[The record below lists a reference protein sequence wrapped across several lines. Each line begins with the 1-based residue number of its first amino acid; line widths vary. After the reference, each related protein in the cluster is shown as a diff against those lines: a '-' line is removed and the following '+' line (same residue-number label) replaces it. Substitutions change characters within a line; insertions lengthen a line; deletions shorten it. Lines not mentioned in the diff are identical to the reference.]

1 MRTSAY
7 EFGASGGW
15 HTVPSLTKTLD
26 ISMTLAFFPML
37 VSHLE
42 SPRSSSPSLSPA
54 SRHFAHSSPPGLA
67 SFQTSHHLKPPSRRL
82 FAGRSCPNRARKL
95 GGLKQQKPILSPSRR
110 LDIYHPGV
118 GGTAPPLLPS
128 RGARLASSWG
138 FAGRR
143 WRSSAGS
150 RVPPWPRGLLVGFCL
165 CVRISLFLGH
175 QSCWTRGPPLL
186 KFDFHLN

>member
-15 HTVPSLTKTLD
+15 RTVPSLTKTLD

-128 RGARLASSWG
+128 RGARLASSSPG
-138 FAGRR
+138 
-143 WRSSAGS
+143 
-150 RVPPWPRGLLVGFCL
+150 GLLAVVG
-165 CVRISLFLGH
+165 V
-175 QSCWTRGPPLL
+175 PLL
-186 KFDFHLN
+186 GAASHHGRVASLWVSVSVSEFLSS